1 MIENIVLKAASEIH
15 ANVQTMASMQ
25 VQRTP
30 SQEAN
35 VARSSRS
42 SLRQFK
48 AVLEPSKSI
57 QDTLEYLGLEKQA
70 DSDWADGFQLNEDDW
85 NYQYRKW
92 SFFKSIADRYAEASS
107 KAIELSQLHDAI
119 RIMEKHALVYAEKLD
134 MLPSAFE
141 LLLNARTLCQQIG
154 DLEKAQLLLQKLHAL
169 TDQEIASCRTEH
181 STSSDWEATDLI
193 LPLLRK
199 AELWEVTGFPLDA
212 KPLYEEAGHLL
223 LLLDEEGTA
232 FNQLSPALV
241 AGLCFEKSDKTQDLA
256 RCSYEKVF
264 EMEKQV
270 RALYEEEIAGLSK
283 NEKME
288 KELYKL
294 IYFSPV
300 CLNVYLASLKCGR
313 TDLFADMMKCQV
325 QQYISFLQFLPD
337 DWKEDQQF
345 QACAEY
351 MKALIKAGETVLGP
365 DAGALS
371 EIKIAMEQ
379 VIDFEPEEQI
389 RLWGQQ
395 AENSLLAIWTAPVE
409 TSAKEMVERLNY
421 RQRFLGP

>member
-15 ANVQTMASMQ
+15 ANVQTMANIQ
-25 VQRTP
+25 VQRTI
-30 SQEAN
+30 SQEPN
-35 VARSSRS
+35 VARTSRS

-70 DSDWADGFQLNEDDW
+70 DSDWADGFHGLGDGDWRDD
-85 NYQYRKW
+85 YRKW
-92 SFFKSIADRYAEASS
+92 NFYKRIADQYAEASS

-119 RIMEKHALVYAEKLD
+119 RIMEKQALVYAEKLD
-134 MLPSAFE
+134 MVPSAFE
-141 LLLNARTLCQQIG
+141 LLLNARTFCQQVG

-223 LLLDEEGTA
+223 LLLDEEGTS

-241 AGLCFEKSDKTQDLA
+241 AGLCFEKSDKTQALA
-256 RCSYEKVF
+256 HSCYEKVL
-264 EMEKQV
+264 EMGTQI
-270 RALYEEEIAGLSK
+270 RALYAEEIAGLSK
-283 NEKME
+283 DEKME

-313 TDLFADMMKCQV
+313 MDLFADMINCQV
-325 QQYISFLQFLPD
+325 HQFNSLLQLISDNWTEILQ
-337 DWKEDQQF
+337 
-345 QACAEY
+345 ASAEY
-351 MKALIKAGETVLGP
+351 MKALINAGETILGP
-365 DAGALS
+365 DACVLS
-371 EIKIAMEQ
+371 KIK
-379 VIDFEPEEQI
+379 FESEGKI
-389 RLWGQQ
+389 GLWGQE
-395 AENSLLAIWTAPVE
+395 AKTSLLAIWTTPVE
-409 TSAKEMVERLNY
+409 TSVKEMVERLNY